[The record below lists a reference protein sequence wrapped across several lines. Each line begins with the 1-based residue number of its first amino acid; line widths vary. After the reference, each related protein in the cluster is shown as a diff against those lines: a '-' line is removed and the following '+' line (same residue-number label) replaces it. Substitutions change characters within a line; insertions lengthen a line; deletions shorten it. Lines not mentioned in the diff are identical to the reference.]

1 MSIIIARGWD
11 ALIGLARSHDLLGGG
26 WSQRPQNLEDL
37 SVEIKS
43 PEEEGKGI
51 GC

>member
-1 MSIIIARGWD
+1 MSITIARGWD

-26 WSQRPQNLEDL
+26 WSQLPQDLGDL
-37 SVEIKS
+37 SVEIKG